1 MSPRILVVDNDEM
14 SVELLVALLADDYPL
29 ISTAA
34 DGFEALAKVEPE
46 RPDLVLLDIMMPD
59 LDGFEVCR
67 RIKANPATAHIRVL
81 MVTALNAVED
91 LVRGF
96 EAGANDFITKPI
108 NEPALRAR
116 VYEQLRQKQD
126 YERVRE
132 QTLVDPL
139 TGAFNRRYFDAHA
152 LRLAARCHAA
162 RRPLAILLVDLDHL
176 KQINDTH
183 GHAAGDNVLKAV
195 VDRLMSAV
203 RPSDFVS
210 RMGGDEFAVVMPDT
224 DLDAAL
230 QVGGRL
236 RGRIADPPV
245 EGVVV
250 SVSVGAAASQ
260 PNAEEELDT
269 ILQRADAAL
278 YAAKRAN
285 DNRAPADSGERHLT
299 DGRSPTMWEF
309 MRRLV
314 RRP

>member
-81 MVTALNAVED
+81 MVTALNAVDD

-108 NEPALRAR
+108 NAPALRAR

-152 LRLAARCHAA
+152 PRLAARYPGAV
-162 RRPLAILLVDLDHL
+162 LMIDVDNL
-176 KQINDTH
+176 KQINDAR
-183 GHAAGDNVLKAV
+183 GHAIGDHVLRQVAYRV
-195 VDRLMSAV
+195 ASAL
-203 RPSDFVS
+203 RPSDLV
-210 RMGGDEFAVVMPDT
+210 A
-224 DLDAAL
+224 
-230 QVGGRL
+230 RL
-236 RGRIADPPV
+236 GADFF
-245 EGVVV
+245 G
-250 SVSVGAAASQ
+250 
-260 PNAEEELDT
+260 
-269 ILQRADAAL
+269 
-278 YAAKRAN
+278 
-285 DNRAPADSGERHLT
+285 PA
-299 DGRSPTMWEF
+299 
-309 MRRLV
+309 
-314 RRP
+314 

>member
-46 RPDLVLLDIMMPD
+46 RPDLVLLDIMMQD

-67 RIKANPATAHIRVL
+67 RIKANPATVHIRVL

-108 NEPALRAR
+108 NAPALRAR

-152 LRLAARCHAA
+152 PRLAARYPVAV
-162 RRPLAILLVDLDHL
+162 LMIDVDNL
-176 KQINDTH
+176 KQINDAR
-183 GHAAGDNVLKAV
+183 GHAIGDHVLRQVAYRV
-195 VDRLMSAV
+195 ASAL
-203 RPSDFVS
+203 RPSDLV
-210 RMGGDEFAVVMPDT
+210 A
-224 DLDAAL
+224 
-230 QVGGRL
+230 RL
-236 RGRIADPPV
+236 GADFF
-245 EGVVV
+245 G
-250 SVSVGAAASQ
+250 
-260 PNAEEELDT
+260 
-269 ILQRADAAL
+269 
-278 YAAKRAN
+278 
-285 DNRAPADSGERHLT
+285 PA
-299 DGRSPTMWEF
+299 
-309 MRRLV
+309 
-314 RRP
+314 

>member
-108 NEPALRAR
+108 NAPALRAR

-152 LRLAARCHAA
+152 PRLAARYPVAV
-162 RRPLAILLVDLDHL
+162 LMIDVDNL
-176 KQINDTH
+176 KQINDAR
-183 GHAAGDNVLKAV
+183 GHAIGDHVLRQVAYRV
-195 VDRLMSAV
+195 ASAL
-203 RPSDFVS
+203 RPSDLV
-210 RMGGDEFAVVMPDT
+210 A
-224 DLDAAL
+224 
-230 QVGGRL
+230 RL
-236 RGRIADPPV
+236 GADFF
-245 EGVVV
+245 G
-250 SVSVGAAASQ
+250 
-260 PNAEEELDT
+260 
-269 ILQRADAAL
+269 
-278 YAAKRAN
+278 
-285 DNRAPADSGERHLT
+285 PA
-299 DGRSPTMWEF
+299 
-309 MRRLV
+309 
-314 RRP
+314 

>member
-46 RPDLVLLDIMMPD
+46 RPDLVLLDIMMQD

-81 MVTALNAVED
+81 MVTALNAVDD

-108 NEPALRAR
+108 NAPALRAR

-132 QTLVDPL
+132 QALVDPL

-152 LRLAARCHAA
+152 PRLAARYPVAVLMIDVDNLKHQRRA
-162 RRPLAILLVDLDHL
+162 RPRHWRPRAEAGRLPRRIRSASV
-176 KQINDTH
+176 
-183 GHAAGDNVLKAV
+183 GPGSAAGC
-195 VDRLMSAV
+195 
-203 RPSDFVS
+203 
-210 RMGGDEFAVVMPDT
+210 
-224 DLDAAL
+224 
-230 QVGGRL
+230 
-236 RGRIADPPV
+236 
-245 EGVVV
+245 
-250 SVSVGAAASQ
+250 
-260 PNAEEELDT
+260 
-269 ILQRADAAL
+269 
-278 YAAKRAN
+278 
-285 DNRAPADSGERHLT
+285 
-299 DGRSPTMWEF
+299 
-309 MRRLV
+309 
-314 RRP
+314 

>member
-81 MVTALNAVED
+81 MVTALNAVDD

-108 NEPALRAR
+108 NAPALRAR

-152 LRLAARCHAA
+152 PRLAARYPVAV
-162 RRPLAILLVDLDHL
+162 LMIDVDNL
-176 KQINDTH
+176 KQINDAR
-183 GHAAGDNVLKAV
+183 GHAIGDHVLRQVAYRV
-195 VDRLMSAV
+195 ASAL
-203 RPSDFVS
+203 RPSDLV
-210 RMGGDEFAVVMPDT
+210 A
-224 DLDAAL
+224 
-230 QVGGRL
+230 RL
-236 RGRIADPPV
+236 GADFF
-245 EGVVV
+245 G
-250 SVSVGAAASQ
+250 
-260 PNAEEELDT
+260 
-269 ILQRADAAL
+269 
-278 YAAKRAN
+278 
-285 DNRAPADSGERHLT
+285 PA
-299 DGRSPTMWEF
+299 
-309 MRRLV
+309 
-314 RRP
+314 

>member
-152 LRLAARCHAA
+152 PRLAARYPVAV
-162 RRPLAILLVDLDHL
+162 LMIDVDNL
-176 KQINDTH
+176 KQINDAR
-183 GHAAGDNVLKAV
+183 GHAIGDHVLRQVAYRV
-195 VDRLMSAV
+195 ASAL
-203 RPSDFVS
+203 RPSDLV
-210 RMGGDEFAVVMPDT
+210 A
-224 DLDAAL
+224 
-230 QVGGRL
+230 RL
-236 RGRIADPPV
+236 GADFF
-245 EGVVV
+245 G
-250 SVSVGAAASQ
+250 
-260 PNAEEELDT
+260 
-269 ILQRADAAL
+269 
-278 YAAKRAN
+278 
-285 DNRAPADSGERHLT
+285 PA
-299 DGRSPTMWEF
+299 
-309 MRRLV
+309 
-314 RRP
+314 